1 MERHLQG
8 LPRPWNMSLQV
19 LGIRHHGPGSAR
31 NVKAFLERTKPDII
45 LVEGPPEGDELLR
58 WSAHS
63 ELKPPI
69 AILAYRPDEPQ
80 RAVFY
85 PFAEFSPEWQAIHF
99 GARNNIPVRFMD
111 LPLVH
116 KFALENQEK
125 KNEDNISNSAWHT
138 NEASAEVYRDPLKY
152 LAEAAGFDDGERW
165 WEHMF
170 EHRLDNDS
178 VFEAVHEAMQVLRD
192 EIPERNNY
200 TEKLRE
206 AYMRKIIRQAEK
218 DGYQNVVVIC
228 GAWHAP
234 VLLNMP
240 KQKDDN
246 DLLKGLAK
254 VKVETTWI
262 PWTYNRLTFASGYG
276 AGIQSPGWYEH
287 VWRHPN
293 DDGTLWMVKV
303 AQLFRSRDMDTSTA
317 HIIEGVRLA
326 ESITAL
332 RNRSKAGLEELN
344 EATLAVLCNG
354 EEVLLQL
361 IHDALI
367 VSDTIGQVPHEVP
380 KPPLLQD
387 IEKMQKRLRVPAEA
401 GIKELTLDLREEM
414 HLERSVFFHRLLLI
428 DITWAHSM
436 LTRGKGTFKE
446 QWQLKWEPEYSI
458 RIIEKGNW
466 GNTLEEAS
474 ANYVTNQAKEA
485 QSLQQVCVLFE
496 KLIPA
501 DLPKAVESLIT
512 QINNLAAA
520 TSDVVQLLEALPS
533 LVSVSRYGNVRQ
545 TDETLVLAIVNS
557 MIDRIF
563 VSLPAACVGVD
574 DEAASKIAEHIYQ
587 LNSSIALLN
596 QEEQRDGWHMTLL
609 LICNHQN
616 TAPIVAGYC
625 TRILCDVKVLEG
637 DELMNRFHFALSRSG
652 NIAVAA
658 SWLEGFLK
666 GSGTILIIDNN
677 LWSLVD
683 QWVKNLSE
691 EDFIALLPLMRRTFS
706 QFSHAERRKIGEKAK
721 KGDSG
726 AVTIDT
732 VSNENVDRER
742 GLNAIPVVAQL
753 LGINR
758 RTKTDQ

>member
-1 MERHLQG
+1 
-8 LPRPWNMSLQV
+8 MSVQV

-31 NVKAFLERTKPDII
+31 NVKAFLEQTRPDMI

-69 AILAYRPDEPQ
+69 AILAYRPDEPE

-116 KFALENQEK
+116 KFALDKDKDK
-125 KNEDNISNSAWHT
+125 KEDNISNNAWQN
-138 NEASAEVYRDPLKY
+138 NETSAEVHRDPLKY

-165 WEHMF
+165 WEYMF

-178 VFEAVHEAMQVLRD
+178 VFQAVQDAMQVLR
-192 EIPERNNY
+192 EEVPERSNH

-218 DGYQNVVVIC
+218 DDYQNIVVIC

-234 VLLNMP
+234 VLVNMP

-246 DLLKGLAK
+246 DLLKGLPK

-287 VWRHPN
+287 VWHHPD
-293 DDGTLWMVKV
+293 DDGTLWMAKV
-303 AQLFRSRDMDTSTA
+303 ARLFRSREMDTSTA
-317 HIIEGVRLA
+317 HIIEAVRLA

-332 RNRSKAGLEELN
+332 RCLAKAGLEELN

-354 EEVLLQL
+354 EEILLRL

-387 IEKMQKRLRVPAEA
+387 VEKTQKRLRVPAEA
-401 GIKELTLDLREEM
+401 GIKEVTLDLREDM
-414 HLERSVFFHRLLLI
+414 QLERSVFFHRLLLI
-428 DITWAHSM
+428 DITWSHFIH
-436 LTRGKGTFKE
+436 TRGKGTFKE

-474 ANYVTNQAKEA
+474 ANYVAHQAKEA
-485 QSLQQVCVLFE
+485 QDLQAVCLLLE

-501 DLPKAVESLIT
+501 ELPKAVESLIT
-512 QINNLAAA
+512 RINDLAAA

-545 TDETLVLAIVNS
+545 TDETLVLSIVNS
-557 MIDRIF
+557 MIDRVF

-574 DEAASKIAEHIYQ
+574 EEAASKITEHIYQ
-587 LNSSIALLN
+587 LNASI
-596 QEEQRDGWHMTLL
+596 TLL
-609 LICNHQN
+609 DQEDQRSTWYSTLFIICNHQQ
-616 TAPIVAGYC
+616 TAPIIAGYC
-625 TRILCDVKVLEG
+625 SRILCDVQALQGE
-637 DELMNRFHFALSRSG
+637 ELTNRFHFALSRAG
-652 NIAVAA
+652 NIADAA

-721 KGDSG
+721 RGDVTG
-726 AVTIDT
+726 QAVQPT
-732 VSNENVDRER
+732 SSEKFDRER
-742 GLNAIPVVAQL
+742 ALHAIPVVAQL
-753 LGINR
+753 LGISKKI
-758 RTKTDQ
+758 KTG

>member
-1 MERHLQG
+1 
-8 LPRPWNMSLQV
+8 MSVHV

-31 NVKAFLERTKPDII
+31 NVKAFLEQTRPDII

-69 AILAYRPDEPQ
+69 AILAYRPDEPR

-116 KFALENQEK
+116 KFALTNDEEK
-125 KNEDNISNSAWHT
+125 KEDNISNNALR
-138 NEASAEVYRDPLKY
+138 NEEVTEKGSRDPLAY

-165 WEHMF
+165 WEYMF
-170 EHRLDNDS
+170 EHRSQDDA
-178 VFEAVHEAMQVLRD
+178 VFQAVQEAMHALRS
-192 EIPERNNY
+192 EIPEKDNY
-200 TEKLRE
+200 VENLRE
-206 AYMRKIIRQAEK
+206 AYMRKTIRQAEK
-218 DGYQNVVVIC
+218 DGYQNIVVIC

-234 VLLNMP
+234 VLANMP

-262 PWTYNRLTFASGYG
+262 PWTYNRLTYASGYG

-287 VWRHPN
+287 VWQNPH
-293 DDGTLWMVKV
+293 DDGTIWMAKV
-303 AQLFRSRDMDTSTA
+303 ARIFRSHDMDTSTA
-317 HIIEGVRLA
+317 HIIEAVRLA

-332 RNRSKAGLEELN
+332 RNLSKAGLEELN

-354 EEVLLQL
+354 DDVLLQL
-361 IHDALI
+361 IREELI
-367 VSDTIGQVPHEVP
+367 VSDTIGYVPHDVP

-387 IEKMQKRLRVPAEA
+387 VEKTQKRLRVPAES
-401 GIKELTLDLREEM
+401 GIKDLTLDLRETM
-414 HLERSVFFHRLLLI
+414 QLERSVFFHRLLLI
-428 DITWAHSM
+428 GVTWAHIM
-436 LTRGKGTFKE
+436 QVRGKGTFKE

-466 GNTLEEAS
+466 GNTVEEAS
-474 ANYVTNQAKEA
+474 ANYVAHQAREA
-485 QSLQQVCVLFE
+485 QSLQAVCLLLEEV
-496 KLIPA
+496 IPA
-501 DLPKAVESLIT
+501 DLPRAVESLIT
-512 QINNLAAA
+512 RINNLAAA

-545 TDETLVLAIVNS
+545 TDETLVLGIVNS
-557 MIDRIF
+557 MIERVFI
-563 VSLPAACVGVD
+563 SLPAACVGID
-574 DEAASKIAEHIYQ
+574 EEAASKITEHIYQ
-587 LNSSIALLN
+587 LNESIALLN
-596 QEEQRDGWHMTLL
+596 QEDQRNEWRTTLL
-609 LICNHQN
+609 VICNHQH

-625 TRILCDVKVLEG
+625 TRVLCDAKALEG
-637 DELMNRFHFALSRSG
+637 DDLAKRFHFALSRAG
-652 NIAVAA
+652 NTSDAA

-666 GSGTILIIDNN
+666 GSGTILIIDNK

-721 KGDSG
+721 KGDSDSVTLDIG
-726 AVTIDT
+726 AT
-732 VSNENVDRER
+732 ENIDRER
-742 GLNAIPVVAQL
+742 AMNAIPVVAQL

-758 RTKTDQ
+758 KT

>member
-1 MERHLQG
+1 
-8 LPRPWNMSLQV
+8 
-19 LGIRHHGPGSAR
+19 
-31 NVKAFLERTKPDII
+31 VKAFLERTKPDII

-58 WSAHS
+58 WSAHR
-63 ELKPPI
+63 ELKTPI

-99 GARNNIPVRFMD
+99 GAHNNIPVRFMD

-116 KFALENQEK
+116 KFALEVEKEDEK
-125 KNEDNISNSAWHT
+125 KEDNISNSAWHT
-138 NEASAEVYRDPLKY
+138 NEVHPEVYSDPLRY

-165 WEHMF
+165 WEQMF

-178 VFEAVHEAMQVLRD
+178 VFEAVHEAMKVLRE
-192 EIPERNNY
+192 EIPEKNKY
-200 TEKLRE
+200 TEVLRE

-218 DGYQNVVVIC
+218 DGFQNIVVIC

-234 VLLNMP
+234 VLINMP

-246 DLLKGLAK
+246 ELLKGLAK

-287 VWRHPN
+287 VWHHPN
-293 DDGTLWMVKV
+293 DDGTLWMAKV
-303 AQLFRSRDMDTSTA
+303 AKLFRSQDMDTSTA
-317 HIIEGVRLA
+317 HIIEAVRLA

-332 RNRSKAGLEELN
+332 RNKSKAGLEELN

-361 IHDALI
+361 IRDALI

-387 IEKMQKRLRVPAEA
+387 IEKTQKRLRVPAEA
-401 GIKELTLDLREEM
+401 GVKDLTLDLREQM

-428 DITWAHSM
+428 DITWAHSV

-446 QWQLKWEPEYSI
+446 QWQLKWEPDYAI

-474 ANYVTNQAKEA
+474 ANYITHQAKET
-485 QSLQQVCVLFE
+485 QSLQEVCVLLE

-501 DLPKAVESLIT
+501 DLPKAVESMIT

-545 TDETLVLAIVNS
+545 TDETLVLSIVNS
-557 MIDRIF
+557 MIDRVF
-563 VSLPAACVGVD
+563 VSLPAACVGI
-574 DEAASKIAEHIYQ
+574 DEDAASKITAHIYQ

-596 QEEQRDGWHMTLL
+596 QEEQRNALHATLL

-616 TAPIVAGYC
+616 TAPLVAGYC

-637 DELMNRFHFALSRSG
+637 EALMNRFHFALSRAGSV
-652 NIAVAA
+652 AVAA
-658 SWLEGFLK
+658 AWLEGFLK

-706 QFSHAERRKIGEKAK
+706 QFSQAERRKIGEKARR
-721 KGDSG
+721 GDAA
-726 AVTIDT
+726 AVKLDNVASENIDH
-732 VSNENVDRER
+732 ER
-742 GLNAIPVVAQL
+742 AMKAIPVVAKL
-753 LGINR
+753 LGVNR
-758 RTKTDQ
+758 RTKPE

>member
-1 MERHLQG
+1 
-8 LPRPWNMSLQV
+8 MSIHV

-31 NVKAFLERTKPDII
+31 NVKAFLEQARPDII

-63 ELKPPI
+63 ELKPPV

-85 PFAEFSPEWQAIHF
+85 PFAVFSPEWQAIHF
-99 GARNNIPVRFMD
+99 GAQNNVPVRFMD
-111 LPLVH
+111 LPLIH
-116 KFALENQEK
+116 KFALEKEEETGK
-125 KNEDNISNSAWHT
+125 DDNISSAALHNSET
-138 NEASAEVYRDPLKY
+138 SAEAYRDPLRY

-170 EHRLDNDS
+170 EHRTNNDS
-178 VFEAVHEAMQVLRD
+178 VFEAVHEAMQTLRA
-192 EIPERNNY
+192 EIPERDSHI
-200 TEKLRE
+200 EKLRE

-218 DGYQNVVVIC
+218 DGYGNIAVIC

-234 VLLNMP
+234 VLVNMP

-287 VWRHPN
+287 VWQHPN
-293 DDGTLWMVKV
+293 DDGTLWMAKV
-303 AQLFRSRDMDTSTA
+303 AKLFRSREMDTSTA
-317 HIIEGVRLA
+317 HIIEAVRLA

-332 RNRSKAGLEELN
+332 RQLSKAGLDELN

-354 EEVLLQL
+354 EEILLRL

-367 VSDTIGQVPHEVP
+367 VSDTIGHVPHEVP

-387 IEKMQKRLRVPAEA
+387 IEKTQKRLRVPAEA
-401 GIKELTLDLREEM
+401 GIKELMLDLRETM
-414 HLERSVFFHRLLLI
+414 QLERSVFFHRLLLI
-428 DITWAHSM
+428 DISWAHIMQVS
-436 LTRGKGTFKE
+436 GKGTFKE

-466 GNTLEEAS
+466 GNTLEEAA
-474 ANYVTNQAKEA
+474 ANYVAHQAGEA
-485 QSLQQVCVLFE
+485 GSLQAVCSLLE
-496 KLIPA
+496 KTLPA

-512 QINNLAAA
+512 RINNLAAA

-545 TDETLVLAIVNS
+545 TDQAMVLDIVNS
-557 MIDRIF
+557 MIARVF
-563 VSLPAACVGVD
+563 VSLPAACVGID
-574 DEAASKIAEHIYQ
+574 EEAAAKITEHVYQ
-587 LNSSIALLN
+587 LNGSIALLN
-596 QEEQRDGWHMTLL
+596 QEDQRQEWHATLRT
-609 LICNHQN
+609 ICNHLH
-616 TAPIVAGYC
+616 TAPAVAGYC
-625 TRILCDVKVLEG
+625 TRVLCDAKVFEG
-637 DELMNRFHFALSRSG
+637 EVLTSRFHFALSRSG
-652 NIAVAA
+652 NTSDAA

-666 GSGTILIIDNN
+666 GSGTILLIDNR

-683 QWVKNLSE
+683 QWVKNLNE

-721 KGDSG
+721 KGDASLP
-726 AVTIDT
+726 AAEL
-732 VSNENVDRER
+732 VSDEHIDRER
-742 GLNAIPVVAQL
+742 AMKAIPVVAAL
-753 LGINR
+753 LGIER
-758 RTKTDQ
+758 KIKTDQQ

>member
-1 MERHLQG
+1 
-8 LPRPWNMSLQV
+8 MSVHV

-31 NVKAFLERTKPDII
+31 NVRSFLEKTRPDII

-63 ELKPPI
+63 GFKPPI
-69 AILAYRPDEPQ
+69 AILAYRPEEPQ
-80 RAVFY
+80 HAVFY
-85 PFAEFSPEWQAIHF
+85 PFAEFSPEWQAIHY
-99 GARNNIPVRFMD
+99 GAHNNIPVRFMD
-111 LPLVH
+111 LPLIH
-116 KFALENQEK
+116 KFALEKEREERQK
-125 KNEDNISNSAWHT
+125 GDGVSYSAWHN
-138 NEASAEVYRDPLKY
+138 NESDEVETETYRDPLRY
-152 LAEAAGFDDGERW
+152 LAEAAGFADGERW

-170 EHRLDNDS
+170 EHRINNES
-178 VFEAVHEAMQVLRD
+178 VFDAVNEAMTVLRE
-192 EIPERNNY
+192 EIPERDDQ

-206 AYMRKIIRQAEK
+206 AYMRKMIRQAEK
-218 DGYQNVVVIC
+218 DNYQNIVVIC

-234 VLLNMP
+234 VLVNMP
-240 KQKDDN
+240 KAKDDN
-246 DLLKGLAK
+246 ELLKGLPK

-287 VWRHPN
+287 VWNNPD
-293 DDGTLWMVKV
+293 DDGTLWMAKV
-303 AQLFRSRDMDTSTA
+303 ARLFRSRDIDTSTA
-317 HIIEGVRLA
+317 HIIEAVRLA

-332 RNRSKAGLEELN
+332 RGLSKAGLEEMN

-354 EEVLLQL
+354 EEILLQL
-361 IHDALI
+361 IREALI

-387 IEKMQKRLRVPAEA
+387 VEKAQKRLRVPAEA
-401 GIKELTLDLREEM
+401 GVKELTLDLREQM
-414 HLERSVFFHRLLLI
+414 QLERSILFHRLLLI
-428 DITWAHSM
+428 DVTWAHMMQTS
-436 LTRGKGTFKE
+436 GKGTFKE
-446 QWQLKWEPEYSI
+446 QWQIKWEPEYSI

-474 ANYVTNQAKEA
+474 ANYVAHQAKEA
-485 QSLQQVCVLFE
+485 QSLQEVCRLLE

-501 DLPKAVESLIT
+501 DLPKAVESLIL

-533 LVSVSRYGNVRQ
+533 LVSISRYGNVRQ

-557 MIDRIF
+557 MIDR
-563 VSLPAACVGVD
+563 VLVNLPSACVGID
-574 DEAASKIAEHIYQ
+574 DEAASKITEHIYQ

-596 QEEQRDGWHMTLL
+596 QEGQKQAWYLTLFT
-609 LICNHQN
+609 ICNHQQ
-616 TAPIVAGYC
+616 TAPIIAGYC
-625 TRILCDVKVLEG
+625 TRILCDAKVLQ
-637 DELMNRFHFALSRSG
+637 DSELTNRFHFALSRAG
-652 NIAVAA
+652 NTADAA

-666 GSGTILIIDNN
+666 GSGTILLIDNR

-721 KGDSG
+721 RGDASG
-726 AVTIDT
+726 VSIEVLSTENIDSVRAV
-732 VSNENVDRER
+732 
-742 GLNAIPVVAQL
+742 NALPVVAQL
-753 LGINR
+753 LGFNR
-758 RTKTDQ
+758 KTKSDE

>member
-1 MERHLQG
+1 
-8 LPRPWNMSLQV
+8 MSVHV

-31 NVKAFLERTKPDII
+31 NVKAFLERTRPDII

-85 PFAEFSPEWQAIHF
+85 PFATFSPEWQAIHF
-99 GARNNIPVRFMD
+99 GAHNNIPVRFMD
-111 LPLVH
+111 LPLAH
-116 KFALENQEK
+116 QFALEKDEK
-125 KNEDNISNSAWHT
+125 KKEDNISNNAFQN
-138 NEASAEVYRDPLKY
+138 NEATAEVHRDPLKY

-170 EHRLDNDS
+170 EHRLQNDA
-178 VFEAVHEAMQVLRD
+178 VFEAVQEAMQVLRA
-192 EIPERNNY
+192 EIPERDRPI
-200 TEKLRE
+200 EKLRE

-218 DGYQNVVVIC
+218 DGYQNIVVIC

-234 VLLNMP
+234 VLVGMP

-287 VWRHPN
+287 VWKNPD
-293 DDGTLWMVKV
+293 DDGTLWMAKV
-303 AQLFRSRDMDTSTA
+303 ARLFRSRDMDTSTA
-317 HIIEGVRLA
+317 HIIEAVRLA
-326 ESITAL
+326 ESITIL
-332 RNRSKAGLEELN
+332 RNLSKAGLEELN

-354 EEVLLQL
+354 DEVLLQL
-361 IHDALI
+361 IRDELI
-367 VSDTIGQVPHEVP
+367 VSDAIGHVPHEVP

-387 IEKMQKRLRVPAEA
+387 IEKTQKRLRVPAES
-401 GIKELTLDLREEM
+401 GIKDITLDLREATQ
-414 HLERSVFFHRLLLI
+414 LERSVFFHRLLLI
-428 DITWAHSM
+428 EITWAHIRHVS
-436 LTRGKGTFKE
+436 GKGTFKE

-458 RIIEKGNW
+458 QIIEKGNW

-474 ANYVTNQAKEA
+474 GNYVAHQAKEA
-485 QSLQQVCVLFE
+485 RSLQAVCVLLE
-496 KLIPA
+496 KAIPA
-501 DLPKAVESLIT
+501 DLPKAVESLVT

-520 TSDVVQLLEALPS
+520 TSDVVQLLEALPA

-545 TDETLVLAIVNS
+545 TDETLVLGIVNS
-557 MIDRIF
+557 MIDRVFI
-563 VSLPAACVGVD
+563 SLPAACVGID
-574 DEAASKIAEHIYQ
+574 EEAASKITEHIYQ
-587 LNSSIALLN
+587 LNESIALLN
-596 QEEQRDGWHMTLL
+596 QEDQRNAWYTTLST
-609 LICNHQN
+609 ICNHQH
-616 TAPIVAGYC
+616 TAPVIAGYGM
-625 TRILCDVKVLEG
+625 RVLCDAKALEG
-637 DELMNRFHFALSRSG
+637 DELTNRFHFALSRTG
-652 NIAVAA
+652 NTSDAA
-658 SWLEGFLK
+658 AWLEGFLK
-666 GSGTILIIDNN
+666 GSGTILIIDNK

-683 QWVKNLSE
+683 QWVKNLSDL
-691 EDFIALLPLMRRTFS
+691 DFIALLPLMRRTFS

-721 KGDSG
+721 KGDSLP
-726 AVTIDT
+726 VTLEAQTELDI
-732 VSNENVDRER
+732 DRER
-742 GLNAIPVVAQL
+742 ALNAMPVVAQL

-758 RTKTDQ
+758 KIKTDQ